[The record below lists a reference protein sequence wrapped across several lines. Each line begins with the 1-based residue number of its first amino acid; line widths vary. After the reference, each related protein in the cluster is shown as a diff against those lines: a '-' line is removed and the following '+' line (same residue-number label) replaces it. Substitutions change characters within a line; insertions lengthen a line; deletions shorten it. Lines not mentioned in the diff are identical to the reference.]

1 MKKLLTFLML
11 LNLLF
16 EIGWAETTTVT
27 ASKITSNSFSWTG
40 SGRETWSGTV
50 NGGVVNQNTYQ
61 TGYVQVGTNS
71 NPSTSVT
78 LSTSGIPGTIT
89 SVVFDCAARQGKATV
104 SVTVGEN
111 VFGAQNQNVPSWSN
125 NLGGNVTF
133 EGSASGAIVI
143 TMTNGDGG
151 GGMYIK
157 SVTVTYTTAPPV
169 VIHKIT
175 GIGALSSLTSG
186 DMVELYLPDGY
197 NARVTHVEEIG
208 SAVDAYVRDNTG
220 AMRMTG
226 ISPNRPMT
234 YNQHLAGWITGKY
247 TVGSDGI
254 PQFEPV
260 EDYTNT
266 AFLVIADRVTENE
279 TEPVEIASDAISDH
293 LGDWVTVSNVRVEID
308 ADDTGSHLG
317 DWVTVSNVRVGD
329 VDVTNKFNLDNYSDQ
344 LYDGALVDIHGIAAS
359 GKLYPV
365 DDKDE
370 YPITHVVDAQEN
382 FVSPTKSISNTQ
394 VRFKRAMSNSNYYLL
409 TVPFEFDDFEGE
421 VFEYKGVS
429 LGQVGTYNYNGSQVP
444 IMGGVMHFEKRYYH
458 TLQPGTPYLVKPS
471 SALTEMTLGGVTLSN
486 AAAGSVKYSL
496 AQQNTAGI
504 NLMADEQPAYVGDY
518 TLVGSYSPQVLPK
531 DESTAI
537 LDGNTVSWTSVA
549 ASTAID
555 GTEAYVTLPAGAGVK
570 FDVPGNGIVTAIS
583 EMSID
588 NVAPREAVIYNIM
601 GVRMTRPLSELPPG
615 IYIVNGKKIVKF

>member
-1 MKKLLTFLML
+1 MKKILTLLLITTLTSAVGWGEETVCKTLTFSRST
-11 LNLLF
+11 NSQGGF
-16 EIGWAETTTVT
+16 TWDIVNFNNNNNEWNYIRAGRKDNASVAYISTK
-27 ASKITSNSFSWTG
+27 SKIEEAVTKVVVTVDNFTVGKINSTKLYIASNSDFTQNVQTISLPAS
-40 SGRETWSGTV
+40 SGAMTYTV
-50 NGGVVNQNTYQ
+50 QNPAEKMFYKLE
-61 TGYVQVGTNS
+61 Y
-71 NPSTSVT
+71 
-78 LSTSGIPGTIT
+78 
-89 SVVFDCAARQGKATV
+89 DCAAG
-104 SVTVGEN
+104 S
-111 VFGAQNQNVPSWSN
+111 SN
-125 NLGGNVTF
+125 GLIQISKVQYYYNPT
-133 EGSASGAIVI
+133 
-143 TMTNGDGG
+143 
-151 GGMYIK
+151 
-157 SVTVTYTTAPPV
+157 PPV
-169 VIHKIT
+169 EIKKVT
-175 GIGALSSLTSG
+175 GIGELKSLTSG
-186 DMVELYLPDGY
+186 DMVELYLPDGN
-197 NARVTHVEEIG
+197 NARVTHVESKAGGTI
-208 SAVDAYVRDNTG
+208 DAYVRDNTG
-220 AMRMTG
+220 AVRMTG
-226 ISPNRPMT
+226 ISPNRPMA
-234 YNQHLAGWITGKY
+234 YDQHLAGWITGKY

-254 PQFEPV
+254 PQFEPD
-260 EDYTNT
+260 EDLTNT

-279 TEPVEIASDAISDH
+279 TEPVEIASDEISDH
-293 LGDWVTVSNVRVEID
+293 LGDWVTVKD
-308 ADDTGSHLG
+308 
-317 DWVTVSNVRVGD
+317 VRVGAD
-329 VDVTNKFNLDNYSDQ
+329 GSVGVTNKFDLAYYNSSQ
-344 LYDGALVDIHGIAAS
+344 LYTGALVDIHGIAAS
-359 GKLYPV
+359 GTLYPV
-365 DDKDE
+365 DDMDE
-370 YPITHVVDAQEN
+370 YPITHVVDAQED
-382 FVSPTKSISNTQ
+382 FVSPQQAISNTQ

-409 TVPFEFDDFEGE
+409 TVPFEFDDFEGD
-421 VFEYKGVS
+421 VFEYTGVS

-444 IMGGVMHFEKRYYH
+444 IMGGVMHFERYYR

-570 FDVPGNGIVTAIS
+570 FDVPGSGIVTAIS

>member
-27 ASKITSNSFSWTG
+27 ASKITRTSFSWTG
-40 SGRETWSGTV
+40 SGEETWSGTV

-104 SVTVGEN
+104 SVTVGGN

-157 SVTVTYTTAPPV
+157 SVTVTYV

-186 DMVELYLPDGY
+186 DMVELYLPDGN
-197 NARVTHVEEIG
+197 NARVTHVEGSG

-220 AMRMTG
+220 AVRMTG
-226 ISPNRPMT
+226 ISPNRPMA
-234 YNQHLAGWITGKY
+234 YDQHLAGWITGKY

-254 PQFEPV
+254 PQFEPD
-260 EDYTNT
+260 EDLTNT
-266 AFLVIADRVTENE
+266 AFLVIADRVTESE
-279 TEPVEIASDAISDH
+279 TEPVEVASDEISDH
-293 LGDWVTVSNVRVEID
+293 LGDWVTVKD
-308 ADDTGSHLG
+308 
-317 DWVTVSNVRVGD
+317 VRVGAD
-329 VDVTNKFNLDNYSDQ
+329 GSVGVTNKFNLAYYNNSSQ
-344 LYDGALVDIHGIAAS
+344 LYTGALVDIHGIAAS
-359 GKLYPV
+359 GTLYPV

-382 FVSPTKSISNTQ
+382 FVSPTESISNTQ

-444 IMGGVMHFEKRYYH
+444 IMGGVMHFERYYGT
-458 TLQPGTPYLVKPS
+458 TLQPGTPYLVKPY

-486 AAAGSVKYSL
+486 AAAGSMKYSL

>member
-1 MKKLLTFLML
+1 MKKILTLLL
-11 LNLLF
+11 LATLTSAV
-16 EIGWAETTTVT
+16 GWGADVTVT
-27 ASKITSNSFSWTG
+27 KTMNEIVAENHYFVSSGNDATCYTSLDLDDNI
-40 SGRETWSGTV
+40 R
-50 NGGVVNQNTYQ
+50 
-61 TGYVQVGTNS
+61 
-71 NPSTSVT
+71 
-78 LSTSGIPGTIT
+78 LSTTGAANCGSFYGTGT
-89 SVVFDCAARQGKATV
+89 YDWRLY
-104 SVTVGEN
+104 
-111 VFGAQNQNVPSWSN
+111 QNK
-125 NLGGNVTF
+125 GGN
-133 EGSASGAIVI
+133 AIVSA
-143 TMTNGDGG
+143 TEGYNL
-151 GGMYIK
+151 K
-157 SVTVTYTTAPPV
+157 SVTFTFSVSNTGTFLYGSNVLTSGTAVIVSGKTVTFTVGNSGTATNGQVRITAISVTYESSIKKV
-169 VIHKIT
+169 T

-279 TEPVEIASDAISDH
+279 TEPVEVASDEISDH
-293 LGDWVTVSNVRVEID
+293 LGDWVTVKD
-308 ADDTGSHLG
+308 
-317 DWVTVSNVRVGD
+317 VRVGAAGS
-329 VDVTNKFNLDNYSDQ
+329 VGVTNKFNLAYYNSSQ
-344 LYDGALVDIHGIAAS
+344 LYTGALVDIHGIAAS
-359 GKLYPV
+359 GTAASGTLYPV

-382 FVSPTKSISNTQ
+382 FVSPTESINNTQ

-444 IMGGVMHFEKRYYH
+444 IMGGVMHFERYYGN
-458 TLQPGTPYLVKPS
+458 LQPGTPYLVKPS

-583 EMSID
+583 EISID

>member
-1 MKKLLTFLML
+1 MILGNKQTKYMKKILTLLL
-11 LNLLF
+11 LATLTSAV
-16 EIGWAETTTVT
+16 GWGADVTVT
-27 ASKITSNSFSWTG
+27 KTMNEIVTENNYTVSSGNTAICYTSLDLDDNI
-40 SGRETWSGTV
+40 
-50 NGGVVNQNTYQ
+50 
-61 TGYVQVGTNS
+61 
-71 NPSTSVT
+71 T
-78 LSTSGIPGTIT
+78 LSTTGAANCGSFYGTGT
-89 SVVFDCAARQGKATV
+89 YDWRLY
-104 SVTVGEN
+104 
-111 VFGAQNQNVPSWSN
+111 QNK
-125 NLGGNVTF
+125 GGN
-133 EGSASGAIVI
+133 AIV
-143 TMTNGDGG
+143 TATEGYNL
-151 GGMYIK
+151 K
-157 SVTVTYTTAPPV
+157 SVTFTFSVSNTGTFLYGSNVLTSGTAVIVSGKTVTFTVGNSGTATNGQVRITAISVTYESSIKKV
-169 VIHKIT
+169 T

-247 TVGSDGI
+247 TMGSDGI

-279 TEPVEIASDAISDH
+279 TEPVEVASDEISDH
-293 LGDWVTVSNVRVEID
+293 LGDWVTVKDVSVG
-308 ADDTGSHLG
+308 AAGS
-317 DWVTVSNVRVGD
+317 VG
-329 VDVTNKFNLDNYSDQ
+329 VTNKFVLAYYNSSQ
-344 LYDGALVDIHGIAAS
+344 LYTGALVDIHGIAAS
-359 GKLYPV
+359 GTLYPV

-382 FVSPTKSISNTQ
+382 FVSPTESISNTQ

-409 TVPFEFDDFEGE
+409 TVPFEFDDFEGD
-421 VFEYKGVS
+421 VFEYTGVS
-429 LGQVGTYNYNGSQVP
+429 LGQVGTYNYNGSQVS
-444 IMGGVMHFEKRYYH
+444 IMGGVMHFERYYGT

>member
-1 MKKLLTFLML
+1 MKKILTLLL
-11 LNLLF
+11 LATLTSAV
-16 EIGWAETTTVT
+16 GWGADVTVT
-27 ASKITSNSFSWTG
+27 KTMNEIVTENNYTVSSGNTAICYTSLDLDDNI
-40 SGRETWSGTV
+40 
-50 NGGVVNQNTYQ
+50 
-61 TGYVQVGTNS
+61 
-71 NPSTSVT
+71 T
-78 LSTSGIPGTIT
+78 LSTTGAANCGSFYGTGT
-89 SVVFDCAARQGKATV
+89 YDWRLY
-104 SVTVGEN
+104 
-111 VFGAQNQNVPSWSN
+111 QNK
-125 NLGGNVTF
+125 GGN
-133 EGSASGAIVI
+133 AIV
-143 TMTNGDGG
+143 TATEGYNL
-151 GGMYIK
+151 K
-157 SVTVTYTTAPPV
+157 SVTFTFSVSNTGTFLYGSNVLTSGTAVIVSGKTVTFTVGNSGTATNGQVRITAISVTYESSIKKV
-169 VIHKIT
+169 T

-247 TVGSDGI
+247 TMGSDGI

-279 TEPVEIASDAISDH
+279 TEPVEVASDEISDH
-293 LGDWVTVSNVRVEID
+293 LGDWVTVKDVSVG
-308 ADDTGSHLG
+308 AAGS
-317 DWVTVSNVRVGD
+317 VG
-329 VDVTNKFNLDNYSDQ
+329 VTNKFVLAYYNSSQ
-344 LYDGALVDIHGIAAS
+344 LYTGALVDIHGIAAS
-359 GKLYPV
+359 GTLYPV

-382 FVSPTKSISNTQ
+382 FVSPTESISNTQ

-444 IMGGVMHFEKRYYH
+444 IMGGVMHFERYYG
-458 TLQPGTPYLVKPS
+458 TLQPGTPYLVKPY

>member
-27 ASKITSNSFSWTG
+27 ASKITRTSFSWTG
-40 SGRETWSGTV
+40 SGEETWSGTV

-104 SVTVGEN
+104 SVTVGGN

-260 EDYTNT
+260 EDLTNT

-279 TEPVEIASDAISDH
+279 TEPVEVASDEISDH
-293 LGDWVTVSNVRVEID
+293 LGDWVTVKDVSVG
-308 ADDTGSHLG
+308 AAGS
-317 DWVTVSNVRVGD
+317 VG
-329 VDVTNKFNLDNYSDQ
+329 VTNKFVLAYYNSSQ
-344 LYDGALVDIHGIAAS
+344 LYTGALVDIHGIAAS
-359 GKLYPV
+359 GTLYPV

-382 FVSPTKSISNTQ
+382 FVSPTESISNTQ

-444 IMGGVMHFEKRYYH
+444 IMGGVMHFERYYG
-458 TLQPGTPYLVKPS
+458 TLQPGTPYLVKPY
-471 SALTEMTLGGVTLSN
+471 SALTEMTLGGVTLSS
-486 AAAGSVKYSL
+486 AAAGSVKFSL

>member
-27 ASKITSNSFSWTG
+27 ASKITSTSFSWTG
-40 SGRETWSGTV
+40 SGGETWSGTV

-104 SVTVGEN
+104 SVTVGGN

-157 SVTVTYTTAPPV
+157 SVTVTYV

-186 DMVELYLPDGY
+186 DMVELYLPDGN
-197 NARVTHVEEIG
+197 NARVTHVEGSG

-220 AMRMTG
+220 AVRMTG
-226 ISPNRPMT
+226 ISPNRPMA
-234 YNQHLAGWITGKY
+234 YDQHLAGWITGKY

-254 PQFEPV
+254 PQFEPD
-260 EDYTNT
+260 EDLTNT
-266 AFLVIADRVTENE
+266 AFLVIADRVTESE
-279 TEPVEIASDAISDH
+279 TEPVEVASDEISDH
-293 LGDWVTVSNVRVEID
+293 LGDWVTVKD
-308 ADDTGSHLG
+308 
-317 DWVTVSNVRVGD
+317 VRVGAD
-329 VDVTNKFNLDNYSDQ
+329 GSVGVTNKFNLAYYNNSSQ
-344 LYDGALVDIHGIAAS
+344 LYTGALVDIHGIAAS
-359 GKLYPV
+359 GTLYPV

-382 FVSPTKSISNTQ
+382 FVSPTESISNTQ

-444 IMGGVMHFEKRYYH
+444 IMGGVMYFERYYGN
-458 TLQPGTPYLVKPS
+458 LQPGTPYLVKPS
-471 SALTEMTLGGVTLSN
+471 SALTEMTLGGVTLSS

-518 TLVGSYSPQVLPK
+518 TMVGSYSPQVLPK

>member
-1 MKKLLTFLML
+1 MKKILTLLLLATLTSAVGWGEETVCKTLTFSSST
-11 LNLLF
+11 NSQ
-16 EIGWAETTTVT
+16 GVSSYT
-27 ASKITSNSFSWTG
+27 ASWTATVGGFTWDIVNFNNNNNEWNYIRAGRKDNASVAYISTKSKIEEAVTKVVVTVDNFTVGKINSTKLYIASNSDFTQNVQTISLPASLGAMTY
-40 SGRETWSGTV
+40 TV
-50 NGGVVNQNTYQ
+50 QNPAEKMFYKLE
-61 TGYVQVGTNS
+61 Y
-71 NPSTSVT
+71 
-78 LSTSGIPGTIT
+78 
-89 SVVFDCAARQGKATV
+89 DCASG
-104 SVTVGEN
+104 S
-111 VFGAQNQNVPSWSN
+111 SN
-125 NLGGNVTF
+125 GLIQISKVEYYYNPT
-133 EGSASGAIVI
+133 
-143 TMTNGDGG
+143 
-151 GGMYIK
+151 
-157 SVTVTYTTAPPV
+157 PPV
-169 VIHKIT
+169 VINKVT
-175 GIGALSSLTSG
+175 GIGELKSLTSG
-186 DMVELYLPDGY
+186 DMVELYLPDGN
-197 NARVTHVEEIG
+197 NARVTHVESKAGGTI
-208 SAVDAYVRDNTG
+208 DAYVRDNTG
-220 AMRMTG
+220 AVRMTG
-226 ISPNRPMT
+226 ISPNRPMA
-234 YNQHLAGWITGKY
+234 YDQHLAGWITGKY

-254 PQFEPV
+254 PQFEPD
-260 EDYTNT
+260 EDLTNT

-279 TEPVEIASDAISDH
+279 TEPVEVASDEISDH
-293 LGDWVTVSNVRVEID
+293 LGDWVTVKD
-308 ADDTGSHLG
+308 
-317 DWVTVSNVRVGD
+317 VRVGAAGS
-329 VDVTNKFNLDNYSDQ
+329 VGVTNKFNLAYYNSSQ
-344 LYDGALVDIHGIAAS
+344 LYTGALVDIHGIAAS
-359 GKLYPV
+359 GTLYPV

-394 VRFKRAMSNSNYYLL
+394 VRFRRAMSNSNYYLL

-444 IMGGVMHFEKRYYH
+444 IMGGVMHFERYYGN
-458 TLQPGTPYLVKPS
+458 LQPGTPYLVKPS
-471 SALTEMTLGGVTLSN
+471 SALTEITLGGVTLSN
-486 AAAGSVKYSL
+486 AAAGSVKFSL

-518 TLVGSYSPQVLPK
+518 TLVGTYSPQVLPK

>member
-1 MKKLLTFLML
+1 MKKILTLLL
-11 LNLLF
+11 LATLTSAV
-16 EIGWAETTTVT
+16 GWGADVTVT
-27 ASKITSNSFSWTG
+27 KTMNEIVSENNYTVSSGNTAICYTSLALDAKI
-40 SGRETWSGTV
+40 
-50 NGGVVNQNTYQ
+50 
-61 TGYVQVGTNS
+61 
-71 NPSTSVT
+71 T
-78 LSTSGIPGTIT
+78 LSTTGAANCGSFYGTGT
-89 SVVFDCAARQGKATV
+89 YDWRLY
-104 SVTVGEN
+104 
-111 VFGAQNQNVPSWSN
+111 QNK
-125 NLGGNVTF
+125 GGN
-133 EGSASGAIVI
+133 AIVSA
-143 TMTNGDGG
+143 TEGYNL
-151 GGMYIK
+151 K
-157 SVTVTYTTAPPV
+157 SVTFTFSVSNTGTFLYGSNVLTSGTAVIVSGKTVTFTVGNSGTATNGQVRITAISVTYESSIKKV
-169 VIHKIT
+169 T

-254 PQFEPV
+254 PQFEPD
-260 EDYTNT
+260 EDLTNT
-266 AFLVIADRVTENE
+266 AFLVIADRVKESE
-279 TEPVEIASDAISDH
+279 TEPVEIASDEISDH
-293 LGDWVTVSNVRVEID
+293 LGDWVTVKD
-308 ADDTGSHLG
+308 
-317 DWVTVSNVRVGD
+317 VRVGAAGS
-329 VDVTNKFNLDNYSDQ
+329 VGVTNKFVLAYYNSSQ
-344 LYDGALVDIHGIAAS
+344 LYTGALVDIHGIAAS
-359 GKLYPV
+359 GTLYPV

-382 FVSPTKSISNTQ
+382 FVSPTESIDNTQ

-444 IMGGVMHFEKRYYH
+444 IMGGVMHFERYYGN
-458 TLQPGTPYLVKPS
+458 LQPGTPYLVKPS
-471 SALTEMTLGGVTLSN
+471 SALTEMTLGGVTLSS
-486 AAAGSVKYSL
+486 AAAGSVKFSL
-496 AQQNTAGI
+496 TQQNTAGI

-570 FDVPGNGIVTAIS
+570 FDVPGSGIVTAIS

>member
-11 LNLLF
+11 LNLF
-16 EIGWAETTTVT
+16 FGIGWAETTTVT
-27 ASKITSNSFSWTG
+27 ASKITSTPFSWTG
-40 SGRETWSGTV
+40 SGGETWSGTV
-50 NGGVVNQNTYQ
+50 NGGAVDQNTYQ

-104 SVTVGEN
+104 SVTVGRN

-143 TMTNGDGG
+143 TMTNGNGG

-234 YNQHLAGWITGKY
+234 YDQHLAGWITGKY

-279 TEPVEIASDAISDH
+279 TEPVEVASDEISDH

-317 DWVTVSNVRVGD
+317 DWVTVSNVRVGE
-329 VDVTNKFNLDNYSDQ
+329 VDVNKFNLDYYSDQ
-344 LYDGALVDIHGIAAS
+344 LYDGALVDIHAIAANDV
-359 GKLYPV
+359 LYPV
-365 DDKDE
+365 DDLDR
-370 YPITHVVDAQEN
+370 YPVTFVVDADDE
-382 FVSPTKSISNTQ
+382 FVSPPEAIDNTQ
-394 VRFKRAMSNSNYYLL
+394 VRFKRNLTASNWNLL
-409 TVPFEFDDFEGE
+409 TVPFKIEDFEGE
-421 VFEYKGVS
+421 VLEYKSVS
-429 LGQVGTYNYNGSQVP
+429 LGEVGTYTYNGTPVS
-444 IMGGVMHFEKRYYH
+444 IMGGVMHFKDY
-458 TLQPGTPYLVKPS
+458 TGVLQPGVPYLVKPYYN
-471 SALTEMTLGGVTLSN
+471 EHEITLSGVKLSK
-486 AAAGSVKYSL
+486 APAGSVKFSL
-496 AQQNTAGI
+496 AQQNPLGI
-504 NLMADEQPAYVGDY
+504 NLMANEQPAYVGDY
-518 TLVGSYSPQVLPK
+518 TLVGTYSPQELPK
-531 DESTAI
+531 NESTAI
-537 LDGNTVSWTSVA
+537 LDGNTLSWTSVA

-570 FDVPGNGIVTAIS
+570 FDVPGSGIVTAIS

>member
-27 ASKITSNSFSWTG
+27 ASKITRTSFSWTG
-40 SGRETWSGTV
+40 SGEETWSGTV

-104 SVTVGEN
+104 SVTVGGN

-157 SVTVTYTTAPPV
+157 SVTVTYV

-186 DMVELYLPDGY
+186 DMVELYLPDGN
-197 NARVTHVEEIG
+197 NARVTHVEGSG

-220 AMRMTG
+220 AVRMTG
-226 ISPNRPMT
+226 ISPNRPMA
-234 YNQHLAGWITGKY
+234 YDQHLAGWITGKY

-254 PQFEPV
+254 PQFEPD
-260 EDYTNT
+260 ENLTNT

-279 TEPVEIASDAISDH
+279 TEPVEVASDEISDH
-293 LGDWVTVSNVRVEID
+293 LGDWVTVKD
-308 ADDTGSHLG
+308 
-317 DWVTVSNVRVGD
+317 VRVGAD
-329 VDVTNKFNLDNYSDQ
+329 GSVGVTNKFNLAYYNSSQ
-344 LYDGALVDIHGIAAS
+344 LYTGALVDIHGIAAS
-359 GKLYPV
+359 GTLYPV

-382 FVSPTKSISNTQ
+382 FVSPTESISNTQ

-444 IMGGVMHFEKRYYH
+444 IMGGVMHFERYYG
-458 TLQPGTPYLVKPS
+458 TLQPGTPYLVKPY
-471 SALTEMTLGGVTLSN
+471 SALTEMTLGGVTLSS
-486 AAAGSVKYSL
+486 AAAGSVKFSL

-518 TLVGSYSPQVLPK
+518 TLVGAYSPQVLPK

-570 FDVPGNGIVTAIS
+570 FDVPGSGIVTAIS

>member
-1 MKKLLTFLML
+1 MILGNKQTKYMKKILTLLL
-11 LNLLF
+11 LATLTSAV
-16 EIGWAETTTVT
+16 GWGADVTVT
-27 ASKITSNSFSWTG
+27 RTMNEIVTANGYIVSSGSSVTCYTSLVLDANI
-40 SGRETWSGTV
+40 
-50 NGGVVNQNTYQ
+50 
-61 TGYVQVGTNS
+61 
-71 NPSTSVT
+71 T
-78 LSTSGIPGTIT
+78 LSTTGSANCGSFYGTGT
-89 SVVFDCAARQGKATV
+89 YDWRLY
-104 SVTVGEN
+104 
-111 VFGAQNQNVPSWSN
+111 QNK
-125 NLGGNVTF
+125 GGN
-133 EGSASGAIVI
+133 AIV
-143 TMTNGDGG
+143 TATEGYNL
-151 GGMYIK
+151 K
-157 SVTVTYTTAPPV
+157 SVTFTFSVSNTGTFLYGSNVLTSGTAVIVSGNTVTFTVGNSGTATNGQVRITAISVTYESSTPPV
-169 VIHKIT
+169 EINKVT
-175 GIGALSSLTSG
+175 GIGALKSLTSG
-186 DMVELYLPDGY
+186 DMVELYLPDGN
-197 NARVTHVEEIG
+197 NARVTHVESKAGGTI
-208 SAVDAYVRDNTG
+208 DAYVRDNTG
-220 AMRMTG
+220 AVRMTG

-247 TVGSDGI
+247 TMGSDGI

-266 AFLVIADRVTENE
+266 AFLVIADRVTEND
-279 TEPVEIASDAISDH
+279 TEPVK
-293 LGDWVTVSNVRVEID
+293 ID
-308 ADDTGSHLG
+308 ADDTGSYLG
-317 DWVTVSNVRVGD
+317 DWVTVSNVRVGE
-329 VDVTNKFNLDNYSDQ
+329 VDVTNKFNLDYYSDQ
-344 LYDGALVDIHGIAAS
+344 LYDGALVDIHAIAANDV
-359 GKLYPV
+359 LYPV
-365 DDKDE
+365 DDLDR
-370 YPITHVVDAQEN
+370 YPVTFVVDADEE
-382 FVSPTKSISNTQ
+382 FVSPTESIDNTQ

-409 TVPFEFDDFEGE
+409 TVPFEFDDFEGD
-421 VFEYKGVS
+421 VFEYTGVS

-444 IMGGVMHFEKRYYH
+444 IMGGVMHFERYYGN
-458 TLQPGTPYLVKPS
+458 LQPGTPYLVKPS

-486 AAAGSVKYSL
+486 AAAGSVKFSL

>member
-1 MKKLLTFLML
+1 MKKILTLLL
-11 LNLLF
+11 LATLTSAV
-16 EIGWAETTTVT
+16 GWGADVTVT
-27 ASKITSNSFSWTG
+27 KTMNEIVAENHYFVSSGNDATCYTSLDLDDNI
-40 SGRETWSGTV
+40 R
-50 NGGVVNQNTYQ
+50 
-61 TGYVQVGTNS
+61 
-71 NPSTSVT
+71 
-78 LSTSGIPGTIT
+78 LSTTGAANCGSFYGTGT
-89 SVVFDCAARQGKATV
+89 YDWRLY
-104 SVTVGEN
+104 
-111 VFGAQNQNVPSWSN
+111 QNK
-125 NLGGNVTF
+125 GGN
-133 EGSASGAIVI
+133 AIVSA
-143 TMTNGDGG
+143 TEGYNL
-151 GGMYIK
+151 K
-157 SVTVTYTTAPPV
+157 SVTFTFSVSNTGTFLYGSNVLTSGTAVIVSGKTVTFTVGNSGTATNGQVRITAISVTYESSIKKV
-169 VIHKIT
+169 T

-279 TEPVEIASDAISDH
+279 TEPVEVASDEISDH
-293 LGDWVTVSNVRVEID
+293 LGDWVTVKD
-308 ADDTGSHLG
+308 
-317 DWVTVSNVRVGD
+317 VRVGAAGS
-329 VDVTNKFNLDNYSDQ
+329 VGVTNKFNLAYYNSSQ
-344 LYDGALVDIHGIAAS
+344 LYTGALVDIHGIAAS
-359 GKLYPV
+359 GTLYPV

-382 FVSPTKSISNTQ
+382 FVSPTESINNTQ

-429 LGQVGTYNYNGSQVP
+429 LGQVGTYNYNGSQVS
-444 IMGGVMHFEKRYYH
+444 IMGGVMHFERYYGN
-458 TLQPGTPYLVKPS
+458 LQPGTPYLVKPS

-583 EMSID
+583 EISID

>member
-1 MKKLLTFLML
+1 ML

-27 ASKITSNSFSWTG
+27 ASKITRTSFSWTG
-40 SGRETWSGTV
+40 SGEETWSGTV

-104 SVTVGEN
+104 SVTVGGN

-157 SVTVTYTTAPPV
+157 SVTVTYV

-186 DMVELYLPDGY
+186 DMVELYLPDGN
-197 NARVTHVEEIG
+197 NARVTHVEGSG

-220 AMRMTG
+220 AVRMTG
-226 ISPNRPMT
+226 ISPNRPMA
-234 YNQHLAGWITGKY
+234 YDQHLAGWITGKY

-254 PQFEPV
+254 PQFEPD
-260 EDYTNT
+260 ENLTNT

-279 TEPVEIASDAISDH
+279 TEPVEVASDEISDH
-293 LGDWVTVSNVRVEID
+293 LGDWVTVKD
-308 ADDTGSHLG
+308 
-317 DWVTVSNVRVGD
+317 VRVGAD
-329 VDVTNKFNLDNYSDQ
+329 GSVGVTNKFNLAYYNSSQ
-344 LYDGALVDIHGIAAS
+344 LYTGALVDIHGIAAS
-359 GKLYPV
+359 GTLYPV

-382 FVSPTKSISNTQ
+382 FVSPTESISNTQ

-444 IMGGVMHFEKRYYH
+444 IMGGVMHFERYYG
-458 TLQPGTPYLVKPS
+458 TLQPGTPYLVKPY
-471 SALTEMTLGGVTLSN
+471 SALTEMTLGGVTLSS
-486 AAAGSVKYSL
+486 AAAGSVKFSL

-518 TLVGSYSPQVLPK
+518 TLVGTYSPKDLPE

-570 FDVPGNGIVTAIS
+570 FDVPGSGIVTAIS

>member
-27 ASKITSNSFSWTG
+27 ASKITRTSFSWTG
-40 SGRETWSGTV
+40 SGEETWSGTV

-104 SVTVGEN
+104 SVTVGGN

-157 SVTVTYTTAPPV
+157 SVTVTYV

-186 DMVELYLPDGY
+186 DMVELYLPDEN
-197 NARVTHVEEIG
+197 NARVTHVEGSG

-220 AMRMTG
+220 AVRMTG
-226 ISPNRPMT
+226 ISPNRPMA
-234 YNQHLAGWITGKY
+234 YDQHLAGWITGKY

-254 PQFEPV
+254 PQFEPD
-260 EDYTNT
+260 ENLTNT

-279 TEPVEIASDAISDH
+279 TEPVEVASDEISDH
-293 LGDWVTVSNVRVEID
+293 LGDWVTVKD
-308 ADDTGSHLG
+308 
-317 DWVTVSNVRVGD
+317 VRVGAD
-329 VDVTNKFNLDNYSDQ
+329 GSVGVTNKFNLAYYNSSQ
-344 LYDGALVDIHGIAAS
+344 LYTGALVDIHGIAAS
-359 GKLYPV
+359 GTLYPV

-382 FVSPTKSISNTQ
+382 FVSPTESISNTQ

-444 IMGGVMHFEKRYYH
+444 IMGGVMHFERYYG
-458 TLQPGTPYLVKPS
+458 TLQPGTPYLVKPY
-471 SALTEMTLGGVTLSN
+471 SALTEMTLGGVTLSS
-486 AAAGSVKYSL
+486 AAAGSVKFSL

-518 TLVGSYSPQVLPK
+518 TLVGAYSPQVLPK

-570 FDVPGNGIVTAIS
+570 FDVPGSGIVTAIS

>member
-1 MKKLLTFLML
+1 MILGNKQTKYMKKILTLLLITTLTSAVGWGEEYSYTFENKVFSALETK
-11 LNLLF
+11 NL
-16 EIGWAETTTVT
+16 GGVD
-27 ASKITSNSFSWTG
+27 WTLG
-40 SGRETWSGTV
+40 GRTNDDQTYYGTDNSGRGHQFGSSSHAF
-50 NGGVVNQNTYQ
+50 Y
-61 TGYVQVGTNS
+61 S
-71 NPSTSVT
+71 LL
-78 LSTSGIPGTIT
+78 LSTSGISGTIQ
-89 SVVFDCAARQGKATV
+89 SVKVNAST
-104 SVTVGEN
+104 
-111 VFGAQNQNVPSWSN
+111 
-125 NLGGNVTF
+125 
-133 EGSASGAIVI
+133 ASGSDGKLSISVGGISYLSNQVLTTSATDYTGNGSSSGTIVI
-143 TMTNGDGG
+143 SISQTKIKAL
-151 GGMYIK
+151 YIK
-157 SVTVTYTTAPPV
+157 SITVVYSATP
-169 VIHKIT
+169 HKVT
-175 GIGALSSLTSG
+175 GIGELKSLTSG
-186 DMVELYLPDGY
+186 DMVELYLPDGN
-197 NARVTHVEEIG
+197 NARVTHVESKAGGTI
-208 SAVDAYVRDNTG
+208 DAYVRDNTG
-220 AMRMTG
+220 AVSMTG
-226 ISPNRPMT
+226 ISPNRPMA
-234 YNQHLAGWITGKY
+234 YDQHLAGWITGKY

-254 PQFEPV
+254 PQFEPD
-260 EDYTNT
+260 EDLTNT

-279 TEPVEIASDAISDH
+279 TEPVEVASDEISDH
-293 LGDWVTVSNVRVEID
+293 LGDWVTVKD
-308 ADDTGSHLG
+308 
-317 DWVTVSNVRVGD
+317 VRVGAAGS
-329 VDVTNKFNLDNYSDQ
+329 VGVTNKFVLAYYNSSQ
-344 LYDGALVDIHGIAAS
+344 LYTGALVDIHGIAAS

-382 FVSPTKSISNTQ
+382 FVSPTESISNTQ

-409 TVPFEFDDFEGE
+409 TVPFEFDDFEGD
-421 VFEYKGVS
+421 VFEYTGVS
-429 LGQVGTYNYNGSQVP
+429 LGQVGTYNYNGSQVS

-518 TLVGSYSPQVLPK
+518 TLVGTYSPQVLPK

>member
-1 MKKLLTFLML
+1 
-11 LNLLF
+11 
-16 EIGWAETTTVT
+16 
-27 ASKITSNSFSWTG
+27 
-40 SGRETWSGTV
+40 
-50 NGGVVNQNTYQ
+50 
-61 TGYVQVGTNS
+61 
-71 NPSTSVT
+71 
-78 LSTSGIPGTIT
+78 
-89 SVVFDCAARQGKATV
+89 
-104 SVTVGEN
+104 
-111 VFGAQNQNVPSWSN
+111 
-125 NLGGNVTF
+125 
-133 EGSASGAIVI
+133 
-143 TMTNGDGG
+143 
-151 GGMYIK
+151 MYIK

-370 YPITHVVDAQEN
+370 YPIT
-382 FVSPTKSISNTQ
+382 Q
-394 VRFKRAMSNSNYYLL
+394 VHQQY
-409 TVPFEFDDFEGE
+409 
-421 VFEYKGVS
+421 
-429 LGQVGTYNYNGSQVP
+429 
-444 IMGGVMHFEKRYYH
+444 
-458 TLQPGTPYLVKPS
+458 S
-471 SALTEMTLGGVTLSN
+471 SAVQARYE
-486 AAAGSVKYSL
+486 
-496 AQQNTAGI
+496 
-504 NLMADEQPAYVGDY
+504 
-518 TLVGSYSPQVLPK
+518 
-531 DESTAI
+531 
-537 LDGNTVSWTSVA
+537 
-549 ASTAID
+549 
-555 GTEAYVTLPAGAGVK
+555 
-570 FDVPGNGIVTAIS
+570 
-583 EMSID
+583 
-588 NVAPREAVIYNIM
+588 
-601 GVRMTRPLSELPPG
+601 
-615 IYIVNGKKIVKF
+615 

>member
-1 MKKLLTFLML
+1 MKKILTLLL
-11 LNLLF
+11 LATLTSAV
-16 EIGWAETTTVT
+16 GWGADVTVT
-27 ASKITSNSFSWTG
+27 KTMNEIVTENNYTVSSGNTAICYTSLDLDDNI
-40 SGRETWSGTV
+40 
-50 NGGVVNQNTYQ
+50 
-61 TGYVQVGTNS
+61 
-71 NPSTSVT
+71 T
-78 LSTSGIPGTIT
+78 LSTTGAANCGSFYGTGT
-89 SVVFDCAARQGKATV
+89 YDWRLY
-104 SVTVGEN
+104 
-111 VFGAQNQNVPSWSN
+111 QNK
-125 NLGGNVTF
+125 GGN
-133 EGSASGAIVI
+133 AIV
-143 TMTNGDGG
+143 TATEGYNL
-151 GGMYIK
+151 K
-157 SVTVTYTTAPPV
+157 SVTFTFSVSNTGTFLYGSNVLTSGTAVIVSGKTVTFTVGNSGTATNGQVRITAISVTYESSIKKV
-169 VIHKIT
+169 T

-247 TVGSDGI
+247 TMGSDGI

-279 TEPVEIASDAISDH
+279 TEPVEVASDEISDH
-293 LGDWVTVSNVRVEID
+293 LGDWVTVKDVSVG
-308 ADDTGSHLG
+308 AAGS
-317 DWVTVSNVRVGD
+317 VG
-329 VDVTNKFNLDNYSDQ
+329 VTNKFVLAYYNSSQ
-344 LYDGALVDIHGIAAS
+344 LYTGALVDIHGIAAS
-359 GKLYPV
+359 GTLYPV

-382 FVSPTKSISNTQ
+382 FVSPTESISNTQ

-429 LGQVGTYNYNGSQVP
+429 LGQVGTYNYNGSQVS
-444 IMGGVMHFEKRYYH
+444 IMGGVMHFERYYGT
-458 TLQPGTPYLVKPS
+458 TLQPGTPYLVKPY

-615 IYIVNGKKIVKF
+615 F

>member
-27 ASKITSNSFSWTG
+27 ASKITSTSFSWTG

-157 SVTVTYTTAPPV
+157 SVTVTYV
-169 VIHKIT
+169 VIHKVT
-175 GIGALSSLTSG
+175 GIGALKSLTSG
-186 DMVELYLPDGY
+186 DMVELYLPDGN
-197 NARVTHVEEIG
+197 NARVTHVESKAGGTI
-208 SAVDAYVRDNTG
+208 DAYVRDNTG
-220 AMRMTG
+220 AVSMTG
-226 ISPNRPMT
+226 ISPNRPMA
-234 YNQHLAGWITGKY
+234 YDQHLAGWITGKY

-279 TEPVEIASDAISDH
+279 TEPVEVASDEISDH
-293 LGDWVTVSNVRVEID
+293 LGDWVTVKD
-308 ADDTGSHLG
+308 
-317 DWVTVSNVRVGD
+317 VRVGAAGS
-329 VDVTNKFNLDNYSDQ
+329 VGVTNKFVLAYYNNSSQ
-344 LYDGALVDIHGIAAS
+344 LYTGALVDIHGIAAS
-359 GKLYPV
+359 GTLYPV

-382 FVSPTKSISNTQ
+382 FVSPTESIGNTQ
-394 VRFKRAMSNSNYYLL
+394 VRFRRAMSNSNYYLL

-444 IMGGVMHFEKRYYH
+444 IMGGVMHFERYYG
-458 TLQPGTPYLVKPS
+458 TLQPGTPYLVKPY
-471 SALTEMTLGGVTLSN
+471 SALTEMTLGGVTLSS

>member
-382 FVSPTKSISNTQ
+382 FVSPTESISNTQ

-409 TVPFEFDDFEGE
+409 TVPFEFDDFEGD
-421 VFEYKGVS
+421 VFEYTGVS
-429 LGQVGTYNYNGSQVP
+429 LGQVGTYNYNGSQVS
-444 IMGGVMHFEKRYYH
+444 IMGGVMHFERYYGT

-486 AAAGSVKYSL
+486 AAAGSVK
-496 AQQNTAGI
+496 
-504 NLMADEQPAYVGDY
+504 
-518 TLVGSYSPQVLPK
+518 
-531 DESTAI
+531 
-537 LDGNTVSWTSVA
+537 
-549 ASTAID
+549 
-555 GTEAYVTLPAGAGVK
+555 
-570 FDVPGNGIVTAIS
+570 F
-583 EMSID
+583 
-588 NVAPREAVIYNIM
+588 
-601 GVRMTRPLSELPPG
+601 
-615 IYIVNGKKIVKF
+615 

>member
-1 MKKLLTFLML
+1 MILGNKQTKYMKKILTLLLITTLTSAV
-11 LNLLF
+11 
-16 EIGWAETTTVT
+16 GW
-27 ASKITSNSFSWTG
+27 
-40 SGRETWSGTV
+40 
-50 NGGVVNQNTYQ
+50 
-61 TGYVQVGTNS
+61 
-71 NPSTSVT
+71 
-78 LSTSGIPGTIT
+78 
-89 SVVFDCAARQGKATV
+89 
-104 SVTVGEN
+104 
-111 VFGAQNQNVPSWSN
+111 GA
-125 NLGGNVTF
+125 
-133 EGSASGAIVI
+133 
-143 TMTNGDGG
+143 D
-151 GGMYIK
+151 
-157 SVTVTYTTAPPV
+157 VTVTKTIVEIAQANGWENDKKYSSFSLDGNITVSCNGGTNTGKYYTNGNQWRLYQSENASVTITAATDYRLKS
-169 VIHKIT
+169 VIFTYVPNNNGLLVGASSGSAISISGKTVTFTVGNSGTDTNGQVRITAISVTYTNKVT
-175 GIGALSSLTSG
+175 GIGELKSLTSG
-186 DMVELYLPDGY
+186 DMVELYLPDGN
-197 NARVTHVEEIG
+197 NARVTHVESNAGGTI
-208 SAVDAYVRDNTG
+208 DAYVRDNTG
-220 AMRMTG
+220 AVRMTG

-260 EDYTNT
+260 EDLTNT
-266 AFLVIADRVTENE
+266 AFLVIADRVTEND
-279 TEPVEIASDAISDH
+279 TEP
-293 LGDWVTVSNVRVEID
+293 VEID

-317 DWVTVSNVRVGD
+317 DWVTVKDVRVGAAGS
-329 VDVTNKFNLDNYSDQ
+329 VGVTNKFNLAYYKSSQ
-344 LYDGALVDIHGIAAS
+344 LYTGALVDIHGIAAS

-409 TVPFEFDDFEGE
+409 TVPFEFDDFEGD
-421 VFEYKGVS
+421 VFEYTGVS

-444 IMGGVMHFEKRYYH
+444 IMGGVMHFERYYGN
-458 TLQPGTPYLVKPS
+458 LQPGTPYLVKPS

-583 EMSID
+583 EISID
-588 NVAPREAVIYNIM
+588 NDAPRETVIYNIL

>member
-1 MKKLLTFLML
+1 MKKILTLLL
-11 LNLLF
+11 LATLTSAV
-16 EIGWAETTTVT
+16 GWGADVTVT
-27 ASKITSNSFSWTG
+27 KTMNEIVTENNYTVSSGNTAISYTSLDLDDNI
-40 SGRETWSGTV
+40 
-50 NGGVVNQNTYQ
+50 
-61 TGYVQVGTNS
+61 
-71 NPSTSVT
+71 T
-78 LSTSGIPGTIT
+78 LSTTGAANCGSFYGTGT
-89 SVVFDCAARQGKATV
+89 YDWRLY
-104 SVTVGEN
+104 
-111 VFGAQNQNVPSWSN
+111 QNK
-125 NLGGNVTF
+125 GGN
-133 EGSASGAIVI
+133 AIV
-143 TMTNGDGG
+143 TATEGYNL
-151 GGMYIK
+151 K
-157 SVTVTYTTAPPV
+157 SVTFTFSVSNTGTFLYGSNVLTSGTAVIVSGKTVTFTVGNSGTATNGQVRITAISVTYESSIKKV
-169 VIHKIT
+169 T

-247 TVGSDGI
+247 TMGSDGI

-279 TEPVEIASDAISDH
+279 TEPVEVASDEISDH
-293 LGDWVTVSNVRVEID
+293 LGDWVTVKDVSVG
-308 ADDTGSHLG
+308 AAGS
-317 DWVTVSNVRVGD
+317 VG
-329 VDVTNKFNLDNYSDQ
+329 VTNKFVLAYYNSSQ
-344 LYDGALVDIHGIAAS
+344 LYTGALVDIHGIAAS
-359 GKLYPV
+359 GTLYPV

-382 FVSPTKSISNTQ
+382 FVSPTESISNTQ

-444 IMGGVMHFEKRYYH
+444 IMGGVMHFERYYG
-458 TLQPGTPYLVKPS
+458 TLQPGTPYLVKPY

>member
-1 MKKLLTFLML
+1 ML

-27 ASKITSNSFSWTG
+27 ASKITSTSFSWTG
-40 SGRETWSGTV
+40 SGGETWSGTV

-104 SVTVGEN
+104 SVTVGGN

-157 SVTVTYTTAPPV
+157 SVTVTYV

-186 DMVELYLPDGY
+186 DMVELYLPDGN
-197 NARVTHVEEIG
+197 NARVTHVEGSG

-220 AMRMTG
+220 AVRMTG
-226 ISPNRPMT
+226 ISPNRPMA
-234 YNQHLAGWITGKY
+234 YDQHLAGWITGKY

-254 PQFEPV
+254 PQFEPD
-260 EDYTNT
+260 EDLTNT
-266 AFLVIADRVTENE
+266 AFLVIADRVTESE
-279 TEPVEIASDAISDH
+279 TEPVEVASDEISDH
-293 LGDWVTVSNVRVEID
+293 LGDWVTVKD
-308 ADDTGSHLG
+308 
-317 DWVTVSNVRVGD
+317 VRVGAD
-329 VDVTNKFNLDNYSDQ
+329 GSVGVTNKFNLAYYNNSSQ
-344 LYDGALVDIHGIAAS
+344 LYTGALVDIHGIAAS
-359 GKLYPV
+359 GTLYPV

-382 FVSPTKSISNTQ
+382 FVSPTESISNTQ

-444 IMGGVMHFEKRYYH
+444 IMGGVMYFERYYGN
-458 TLQPGTPYLVKPS
+458 LQPGTPYLVKPS
-471 SALTEMTLGGVTLSN
+471 SALTEMTLGGVTLSS

-518 TLVGSYSPQVLPK
+518 TMVGSYSPQVLPK

>member
-1 MKKLLTFLML
+1 MKKILTLLLITTLTSAV
-11 LNLLF
+11 
-16 EIGWAETTTVT
+16 GW
-27 ASKITSNSFSWTG
+27 
-40 SGRETWSGTV
+40 
-50 NGGVVNQNTYQ
+50 
-61 TGYVQVGTNS
+61 
-71 NPSTSVT
+71 
-78 LSTSGIPGTIT
+78 
-89 SVVFDCAARQGKATV
+89 
-104 SVTVGEN
+104 
-111 VFGAQNQNVPSWSN
+111 GA
-125 NLGGNVTF
+125 
-133 EGSASGAIVI
+133 
-143 TMTNGDGG
+143 D
-151 GGMYIK
+151 
-157 SVTVTYTTAPPV
+157 VTVTKTIVEIAQANGWENDKKYSSFSLDGNITVSCNGGTNTGKYYTNGNQWRLYQSENASVTITAATDYRLKS
-169 VIHKIT
+169 VIFTYVPNNNGLLVGASSGSAISISGKTVTFTVGNSGTDTNGQVRITAISVTYTNKVT
-175 GIGALSSLTSG
+175 GIGELKSLTSG
-186 DMVELYLPDGY
+186 DMVELYLPDGN
-197 NARVTHVEEIG
+197 NARVTHVESNAGGTI
-208 SAVDAYVRDNTG
+208 DAYVRDNTG
-220 AMRMTG
+220 AVRMTG

-260 EDYTNT
+260 EDLTNT
-266 AFLVIADRVTENE
+266 AFLVIADRVTEND
-279 TEPVEIASDAISDH
+279 TEP
-293 LGDWVTVSNVRVEID
+293 VEID

-317 DWVTVSNVRVGD
+317 DWVTVKDVRVGAAGS
-329 VDVTNKFNLDNYSDQ
+329 VGVTNKFNLAYYKSSQ
-344 LYDGALVDIHGIAAS
+344 LYTGALVDIHGIAAS

-409 TVPFEFDDFEGE
+409 TVPFEFDDFEGD
-421 VFEYKGVS
+421 VFEYTGVS

-444 IMGGVMHFEKRYYH
+444 IMGGVMHFERYYGN
-458 TLQPGTPYLVKPS
+458 LQPGTPYLVKPS

-583 EMSID
+583 EISID
-588 NVAPREAVIYNIM
+588 NDAPRETVIYNIL

>member
-1 MKKLLTFLML
+1 MKKILTLLL
-11 LNLLF
+11 LATLTSAV
-16 EIGWAETTTVT
+16 GW
-27 ASKITSNSFSWTG
+27 
-40 SGRETWSGTV
+40 
-50 NGGVVNQNTYQ
+50 
-61 TGYVQVGTNS
+61 
-71 NPSTSVT
+71 
-78 LSTSGIPGTIT
+78 
-89 SVVFDCAARQGKATV
+89 
-104 SVTVGEN
+104 
-111 VFGAQNQNVPSWSN
+111 GA
-125 NLGGNVTF
+125 
-133 EGSASGAIVI
+133 
-143 TMTNGDGG
+143 D
-151 GGMYIK
+151 
-157 SVTVTYTTAPPV
+157 VTVTKTIVEIAQANGWENDKKYSSFSLDGNITVSCNGGTNTGKYYTNGNQWRLYQSENASVTITAATDYRLKS
-169 VIHKIT
+169 VIFTYVPNNNGLLVGASSGSAISISGNTVTFTVGNSGTATNGQVRITAISVTYESSTINKVT
-175 GIGALSSLTSG
+175 GIGALKSLTSG
-186 DMVELYLPDGY
+186 DMVELYLPDGN
-197 NARVTHVEEIG
+197 NARVTHVESKAGGTI
-208 SAVDAYVRDNTG
+208 DAYVRDNTG
-220 AMRMTG
+220 AVRMTG
-226 ISPNRPMT
+226 ISPNRPMA
-234 YNQHLAGWITGKY
+234 YDQHLAGWITGKY

-254 PQFEPV
+254 PQFEPD
-260 EDYTNT
+260 EDLTNT

-279 TEPVEIASDAISDH
+279 TEPVEIASDEISEH
-293 LGDWVTVSNVRVEID
+293 LGDWVTVKD
-308 ADDTGSHLG
+308 
-317 DWVTVSNVRVGD
+317 VRVGAAGS
-329 VDVTNKFNLDNYSDQ
+329 VGVTNKFDLAYYNSSQ
-344 LYDGALVDIHGIAAS
+344 LYTGALVDIHGIAAS
-359 GKLYPV
+359 GTLYPV
-365 DDKDE
+365 DDMDE
-370 YPITHVVDAQEN
+370 YPITHVVDAQED
-382 FVSPTKSISNTQ
+382 FVSPQQAISNTQ
-394 VRFKRAMSNSNYYLL
+394 VRFKRTMSNSNYYLL

-444 IMGGVMHFEKRYYH
+444 IMGGVMHFERYYGN
-458 TLQPGTPYLVKPS
+458 LQPGTPYLVKPY
-471 SALTEMTLGGVTLSN
+471 SALTEMTLGGVTLSS

>member
-1 MKKLLTFLML
+1 MKKILTLLL
-11 LNLLF
+11 LATLTSAV
-16 EIGWAETTTVT
+16 GW
-27 ASKITSNSFSWTG
+27 
-40 SGRETWSGTV
+40 
-50 NGGVVNQNTYQ
+50 
-61 TGYVQVGTNS
+61 
-71 NPSTSVT
+71 
-78 LSTSGIPGTIT
+78 
-89 SVVFDCAARQGKATV
+89 
-104 SVTVGEN
+104 
-111 VFGAQNQNVPSWSN
+111 GA
-125 NLGGNVTF
+125 
-133 EGSASGAIVI
+133 
-143 TMTNGDGG
+143 D
-151 GGMYIK
+151 
-157 SVTVTYTTAPPV
+157 VTVTKTIVEIAQANGWENDKKYSSFSLDGNITVSCNGGTNTGKYYTNGNQWRLYQSENASVTITAATDYRLKSVIFTYVPNNNGLLVGASSGSAISISGNTVTFTVGNSGTDTNGQVRITAISVTYESSTPPV
-169 VIHKIT
+169 VINKVT
-175 GIGALSSLTSG
+175 GIGALKSLTSG
-186 DMVELYLPDGY
+186 DMVELYLPDGN
-197 NARVTHVEEIG
+197 NARVTHVESKAGGTI
-208 SAVDAYVRDNTG
+208 DAYVRDNTG
-220 AMRMTG
+220 AVRMTG
-226 ISPNRPMT
+226 ISPNRPMA

-254 PQFEPV
+254 PQFEPD

-279 TEPVEIASDAISDH
+279 TEPVEVASDEISDH
-293 LGDWVTVSNVRVEID
+293 LGDWVTVND
-308 ADDTGSHLG
+308 
-317 DWVTVSNVRVGD
+317 VRVGAAGS
-329 VDVTNKFNLDNYSDQ
+329 VGVTNKFVLAYYNNSSQ
-344 LYDGALVDIHGIAAS
+344 LYTGALVDIHGIAAS
-359 GKLYPV
+359 GTLYPV

-382 FVSPTKSISNTQ
+382 FVSPTESISNTQ

-409 TVPFEFDDFEGE
+409 TVPFEFDDFEGD

-444 IMGGVMHFEKRYYH
+444 IMGGVMHFERYYGN
-458 TLQPGTPYLVKPS
+458 LQPGTPYLVKPS

-486 AAAGSVKYSL
+486 AAAGSVKFSL
-496 AQQNTAGI
+496 AQQNTVGI

>member
-1 MKKLLTFLML
+1 MILGNKQTKYMKKILTLLLITTLTSAVGWGEEYSYTFENKVFSALETK
-11 LNLLF
+11 NL
-16 EIGWAETTTVT
+16 GGVD
-27 ASKITSNSFSWTG
+27 WTLG
-40 SGRETWSGTV
+40 GRTNDDQTYYGTDNSGRGHQFGSSSHAF
-50 NGGVVNQNTYQ
+50 Y
-61 TGYVQVGTNS
+61 S
-71 NPSTSVT
+71 LL
-78 LSTSGIPGTIT
+78 LSTSGISGTIQ
-89 SVVFDCAARQGKATV
+89 SVKVNAST
-104 SVTVGEN
+104 
-111 VFGAQNQNVPSWSN
+111 
-125 NLGGNVTF
+125 
-133 EGSASGAIVI
+133 ASGSDGKLSISVGGISYLSNQVLTTSATDYTGNGSSSGTIVI
-143 TMTNGDGG
+143 SISQTKIKAL
-151 GGMYIK
+151 YIK
-157 SVTVTYTTAPPV
+157 SITVVYSATP
-169 VIHKIT
+169 HKVT
-175 GIGALSSLTSG
+175 GIGELKSLTSG
-186 DMVELYLPDGY
+186 DMVELYLPDGN
-197 NARVTHVEEIG
+197 NARVTHVESNAGGTI
-208 SAVDAYVRDNTG
+208 DAYVRDNTG
-220 AMRMTG
+220 AVSMTG
-226 ISPNRPMT
+226 ISPNRPMA
-234 YNQHLAGWITGKY
+234 YDQHLAGWITGKY

-254 PQFEPV
+254 PQFEPD
-260 EDYTNT
+260 EDLTNT

-279 TEPVEIASDAISDH
+279 TEPVEVASDEISDH
-293 LGDWVTVSNVRVEID
+293 LGDWVTVKD
-308 ADDTGSHLG
+308 
-317 DWVTVSNVRVGD
+317 VRVGAAGS
-329 VDVTNKFNLDNYSDQ
+329 VGVTNKFVLAYYNSSQ
-344 LYDGALVDIHGIAAS
+344 LYTGALVDIHGIAAS

-382 FVSPTKSISNTQ
+382 FVSPTESISNTQ

-518 TLVGSYSPQVLPK
+518 TLVGTYSPQVLPK

>member
-1 MKKLLTFLML
+1 MKKILTLLLITTLTSAVGWGEEYSYTFENKVFSALETK
-11 LNLLF
+11 NL
-16 EIGWAETTTVT
+16 GGVD
-27 ASKITSNSFSWTG
+27 WTLG
-40 SGRETWSGTV
+40 GRTNDDQTYYGTDNSGRGHQFGSSSHAF
-50 NGGVVNQNTYQ
+50 Y
-61 TGYVQVGTNS
+61 S
-71 NPSTSVT
+71 LL
-78 LSTSGIPGTIT
+78 LSTSGISGTIQ
-89 SVVFDCAARQGKATV
+89 SVKVNAST
-104 SVTVGEN
+104 
-111 VFGAQNQNVPSWSN
+111 
-125 NLGGNVTF
+125 
-133 EGSASGAIVI
+133 ASGSDGKLSISVGGISYLSNQVLTTSATDYTGNGSSSGTIVI
-143 TMTNGDGG
+143 SISQTKIKAL
-151 GGMYIK
+151 YIK
-157 SVTVTYTTAPPV
+157 SITVVYSATPAIE
-169 VIHKIT
+169 IHKVT
-175 GIGALSSLTSG
+175 GIGALKNLQDG
-186 DMVELYLPDGY
+186 DMVELYLPDGN
-197 NARVTHVEEIG
+197 NARVTHVEGSG

-220 AMRMTG
+220 AVRMTG
-226 ISPNRPMT
+226 ISPNRPMA
-234 YNQHLAGWITGKY
+234 YDQHLAGWITGKY

-266 AFLVIADRVTENE
+266 AFLVIADRVTEND
-279 TEPVEIASDAISDH
+279 TEP
-293 LGDWVTVSNVRVEID
+293 VEID

-317 DWVTVSNVRVGD
+317 DWVTVKDVRVGAAGS
-329 VDVTNKFNLDNYSDQ
+329 VGVTNKFNLDYYNSSQ
-344 LYDGALVDIHGIAAS
+344 LYTGALVDIHGIAAS
-359 GKLYPV
+359 GTLYPV

-382 FVSPTKSISNTQ
+382 FVSPTESINNTQ

-409 TVPFEFDDFEGE
+409 TVPFEFDDFEGD
-421 VFEYKGVS
+421 VFEYTGVS

-444 IMGGVMHFEKRYYH
+444 IMGGVMHFERYYGN
-458 TLQPGTPYLVKPS
+458 LQPGTPYLVKPS
-471 SALTEMTLGGVTLSN
+471 SALTEMTLGGVTLSS

-555 GTEAYVTLPAGAGVK
+555 GTEAYVTLPTGAGVK

>member
-1 MKKLLTFLML
+1 MKKILTLLL
-11 LNLLF
+11 LATLTSAV
-16 EIGWAETTTVT
+16 GWGADVTVT
-27 ASKITSNSFSWTG
+27 KTMNEIVTENNYTVSSGNTAICYTSLDLDDNI
-40 SGRETWSGTV
+40 
-50 NGGVVNQNTYQ
+50 
-61 TGYVQVGTNS
+61 
-71 NPSTSVT
+71 T
-78 LSTSGIPGTIT
+78 LSTTGAANCGSFYGTGT
-89 SVVFDCAARQGKATV
+89 YDWRLY
-104 SVTVGEN
+104 
-111 VFGAQNQNVPSWSN
+111 QNK
-125 NLGGNVTF
+125 GGN
-133 EGSASGAIVI
+133 AIV
-143 TMTNGDGG
+143 TATEGYNL
-151 GGMYIK
+151 K
-157 SVTVTYTTAPPV
+157 SVTFTFSVSNTGTFLYGSNVLTSGTAVIVSGKTVTFTVGNSGTATNGQVRITAISVTYESSIKKV
-169 VIHKIT
+169 T

-247 TVGSDGI
+247 TMGSDGI

-279 TEPVEIASDAISDH
+279 TEPVEIASDEISDH
-293 LGDWVTVSNVRVEID
+293 LGDWVTVKDVSVG
-308 ADDTGSHLG
+308 AAGS
-317 DWVTVSNVRVGD
+317 VG
-329 VDVTNKFNLDNYSDQ
+329 VTNKFVLAYYNSSQ
-344 LYDGALVDIHGIAAS
+344 LYTGALVDIHGIAAS
-359 GKLYPV
+359 GTLYPV

-382 FVSPTKSISNTQ
+382 FVSPTESISNTQ

-444 IMGGVMHFEKRYYH
+444 IMGGVMHFERYYG
-458 TLQPGTPYLVKPS
+458 TLQPGTPYLVKPY

>member
-1 MKKLLTFLML
+1 MILGNKQTKYMKKILTLLL
-11 LNLLF
+11 LATLTSAV
-16 EIGWAETTTVT
+16 GWGADVTVT
-27 ASKITSNSFSWTG
+27 KTMNEIVTENNYTVSSGNTAICYTSLDLDDNI
-40 SGRETWSGTV
+40 
-50 NGGVVNQNTYQ
+50 
-61 TGYVQVGTNS
+61 
-71 NPSTSVT
+71 T
-78 LSTSGIPGTIT
+78 LSTTGAANCGSFYGTGT
-89 SVVFDCAARQGKATV
+89 YDWRLY
-104 SVTVGEN
+104 
-111 VFGAQNQNVPSWSN
+111 QNK
-125 NLGGNVTF
+125 GGN
-133 EGSASGAIVI
+133 AIV
-143 TMTNGDGG
+143 TATEGYNL
-151 GGMYIK
+151 K
-157 SVTVTYTTAPPV
+157 SVTFTFSVSNTGTFLYGSNVLTSGTAVIVSGKTVTFTVGNSGTATNGQVRITAISVTYESSIKKV
-169 VIHKIT
+169 T

-247 TVGSDGI
+247 TMGSDGI

-279 TEPVEIASDAISDH
+279 TEPVEVASDEISDH
-293 LGDWVTVSNVRVEID
+293 LGDWVTVKD
-308 ADDTGSHLG
+308 
-317 DWVTVSNVRVGD
+317 VRVGAAGS
-329 VDVTNKFNLDNYSDQ
+329 VGVTNKFVLAYYNNSSQ
-344 LYDGALVDIHGIAAS
+344 LYTGALVDIHGIAAS
-359 GKLYPV
+359 GTLYPV

-382 FVSPTKSISNTQ
+382 FVSPTESISNTQ

-409 TVPFEFDDFEGE
+409 TVPFEFDDFEGD
-421 VFEYKGVS
+421 VFEYTGVS

-444 IMGGVMHFEKRYYH
+444 IMGGVMHFERYYG
-458 TLQPGTPYLVKPS
+458 TLQPGTPYLVKPY

>member
-1 MKKLLTFLML
+1 MKKILTLLL
-11 LNLLF
+11 LATLTSAV
-16 EIGWAETTTVT
+16 GW
-27 ASKITSNSFSWTG
+27 
-40 SGRETWSGTV
+40 
-50 NGGVVNQNTYQ
+50 
-61 TGYVQVGTNS
+61 
-71 NPSTSVT
+71 
-78 LSTSGIPGTIT
+78 
-89 SVVFDCAARQGKATV
+89 
-104 SVTVGEN
+104 
-111 VFGAQNQNVPSWSN
+111 GA
-125 NLGGNVTF
+125 
-133 EGSASGAIVI
+133 
-143 TMTNGDGG
+143 D
-151 GGMYIK
+151 
-157 SVTVTYTTAPPV
+157 VTVTKTIVEIAQANGWENDKKYSSFSLDGNITVSCNGGTNTGKYYTNGNQWRLYQSENASVTITAATDYRLKSVIFTYVPNNNGLLVGASSGSAISISGNTVTFTVGNSGTDTNGQVRITAISVTYESSTPPV
-169 VIHKIT
+169 VINKVT
-175 GIGALSSLTSG
+175 GIGELKSLTSG
-186 DMVELYLPDGY
+186 DMVELYLPDGN
-197 NARVTHVEEIG
+197 NARVTHVESKAGGTI
-208 SAVDAYVRDNTG
+208 DAYVRDNTG
-220 AMRMTG
+220 AVRMTG
-226 ISPNRPMT
+226 ISPNRPMA

-254 PQFEPV
+254 PQFEPD

-266 AFLVIADRVTENE
+266 AFLVIADRVTESE
-279 TEPVEIASDAISDH
+279 TEPVEVASDDISDH
-293 LGDWVTVSNVRVEID
+293 LGDWVTVKD
-308 ADDTGSHLG
+308 
-317 DWVTVSNVRVGD
+317 VRVGAAGS
-329 VDVTNKFNLDNYSDQ
+329 VGVTNKFVLAYYNNSSQ
-344 LYDGALVDIHGIAAS
+344 LYTGALVDIHGIAAS
-359 GKLYPV
+359 GTLYPV

-382 FVSPTKSISNTQ
+382 FVSPIESINNTQ

-444 IMGGVMHFEKRYYH
+444 IMGGVMHFERYYGN
-458 TLQPGTPYLVKPS
+458 LQPGTPYLVKPS

-486 AAAGSVKYSL
+486 AAAGSVKFSL
-496 AQQNTAGI
+496 AQQNTVGI